1 MADPDFETSLVKMFA
16 EAPALPDP
24 DGFARVVEARLD
36 RGWSL
41 RQALIWSMGLAGGV
55 IGVSQMLPGR
65 LVSQMGEASDES
77 AQLVHRGLSSLTDL
91 QGTLNSLPMG
101 GEVVWMAAALGVMA
115 LAFAITRAVEE
126 F

>member
-24 DGFARVVEARLD
+24 DGFARLVEARLD
-36 RGWSL
+36 RGWNL
-41 RQALIWSMGLAGGV
+41 RQALIWTMGLAGGV

-65 LVSQMGEASDES
+65 LMSQMGAASDES
-77 AQLVHRGLSSLTDL
+77 VRLIDQGMSSFSTL
-91 QGTLNSLPMG
+91 QGSLNTLPMG
-101 GEVVWMAAALGVMA
+101 SEVVWMAAALGVMA

>member
-1 MADPDFETSLVKMFA
+1 MFA

-36 RGWSL
+36 RGWNL
-41 RQALIWSMGLAGGV
+41 RQALIWTMGLAGGV
-55 IGVSQMLPGR
+55 VGVSQMLPSR
-65 LVSQMGEASDES
+65 LMAQMGEASDES
-77 AQLVHRGLSSLTDL
+77 AQLVGRGLSGLSSLE
-91 QGTLNSLPMG
+91 GMINTLPLG

>member
-1 MADPDFETSLVKMFA
+1 MADPDFEASLVKLFA

-36 RGWSL
+36 RGWNL
-41 RQALIWSMGLAGGV
+41 RQALIWTMGLAGGV
-55 IGVSQMLPGR
+55 IGVSQMLPSR
-65 LVSQMGEASDES
+65 LMAQMGAASEDS
-77 AQLVHRGLSSLTDL
+77 THLIDKGLAGLSNL
-91 QGTLNSLPMG
+91 QGSLNTLPLG

>member
-1 MADPDFETSLVKMFA
+1 MADPDFETGLVRMFA

-24 DGFARVVEARLD
+24 EGFARVVEARLD
-36 RGWSL
+36 RGWNL
-41 RQALIWSMGLAGGV
+41 RQALIWTMGLAGGV
-55 IGVSQMLPGR
+55 VGVSQMLPSR
-65 LVSQMGEASDES
+65 LMAQMGEASDES
-77 AQLVHRGLSSLTDL
+77 AQLVGRGLSGLSSLE
-91 QGTLNSLPMG
+91 GMINTLPLG